1 MSETEQTISDS
12 LIIIIRVEKKEMNIV
27 LLNWCK
33 VAQQSLR
40 VTRVIDDNTIEKQ
53 PTNRLSNQV
62 SELNNTET
70 KSLFYTHENVLDS
83 VECSRKI

>member
-1 MSETEQTISDS
+1 
-12 LIIIIRVEKKEMNIV
+12 MNIV
-27 LLNWCK
+27 LENWCK
-33 VAQQSLR
+33 VAAQWSLR

-70 KSLFYTHENVLDS
+70 KSLFYTQ
-83 VECSRKI
+83 ECSRLSRMFQKDLW

>member
-1 MSETEQTISDS
+1 
-12 LIIIIRVEKKEMNIV
+12 MNIV
-27 LLNWCK
+27 LENRWK
-33 VAQQSLR
+33 VDAQWSLR
-40 VTRVIDDNTIEKQ
+40 VTRVIGDKKKQ
-53 PTNRLSNQV
+53 TNRLSNQV